1 MKERILGDLIFNSF
15 KFGIFEGEERRE
27 ITLILYKKIILL
39 ILPFWHQFIFLY
51 LKLGKMLKKKGKDG
65 VIVNLYNHFL
75 SLSSLY
81 LMFRTFKQKEWFFIP
96 LYQVNFLL
104 RVKFRYSILSI
115 YIKFSN

>member
-81 LMFRTFKQKEWFFIP
+81 LMFRTFKQKEWFF
-96 LYQVNFLL
+96 
-104 RVKFRYSILSI
+104 YSSLPSQFF
-115 YIKFSN
+115 IKSKI